1 MKRIYLVLALLCVA
15 FTQLHAQKKSFV
27 KTDGHQFTLNGKPYY
42 YIGTNYWYGAL
53 LGSTGEAGNRERLR
67 KELDMLKKAGVTN
80 LRILAGAE
88 GPNNQPY
95 RVSPGLQLSPG
106 VYNDTVLAGLDFL
119 LAEMDKRDMKAVL
132 YLNNAWEW
140 SGGFSQYVNW
150 NTNVPIPY
158 ALANN
163 NDWASFM
170 KYSGR
175 FHQCAPCKQQFADHV
190 KFMLGRTNQFTK
202 KKYTNDPVI
211 MSWQIANEPR
221 AFSMANVPAYDQ
233 WIKSTAALIK
243 SLDKNH
249 LVSTGSE
256 GSHGSESSMDVFK
269 QVHTDPNIDYFTM
282 HIWPRNWG
290 WLDNQNLAGTLD
302 AAITK
307 TMEYMDR
314 HIAFAREQKKPIV
327 LEEFGLQRDNNE
339 FSPSAKTTHRD
350 RYYQRV
356 FERVLS
362 SAQAKDALAGAN
374 FWAFNGTARSN
385 PTCHFWKPGDDLMG
399 DPPQEEQG
407 LYGVF
412 DTDSTMPLIAKY
424 SKLVSQAG
432 RKKVKGGK

>member
-1 MKRIYLVLALLCVA
+1 MKKLYLLLALLCTSFV
-15 FTQLHAQKKSFV
+15 QLQAQKKADFV
-27 KTDGHQFTLNGKPYY
+27 KANGHSFSLGGKPYY
-42 YIGTNYWYGAL
+42 FIGTNYWYGAL
-53 LGSTGEAGNRERLR
+53 LGSTGQGGNRARLT
-67 KELDMLKKAGVTN
+67 KELDLLKKAGVTN

-88 GPNNQPY
+88 GPNNQPF
-95 RVSPGLQLSPG
+95 RVSPGLLMAPG
-106 VYNDTVLAGLDFL
+106 QYNDMLLAGLDFL
-119 LAEMDKRDMKAVL
+119 LAEMRKRDMKAVL

-170 KYSGR
+170 RYSGQ
-175 FHQCAPCKQQFADHV
+175 FHQCAPCKQQFEDHV
-190 KFMLGRTNQFTK
+190 KFMLNRTNQFTNQ
-202 KKYTNDPVI
+202 KYTDDPVI
-211 MSWQIANEPR
+211 MAWQIANEPR
-221 AFSMANVPAYDQ
+221 AFSMANVPAYSQ

-243 SLDKNH
+243 SLDPNH

-256 GSHGSESSMDVFK
+256 GSHGSEGSMEVFK
-269 QVHTDPNIDYFTM
+269 QVHTDPSIDYFTM

-290 WLDNQNLAGTLD
+290 WLDNKNLGGSLD
-302 AAITK
+302 SAITK
-307 TMEYMDR
+307 TMQYMDR

-327 LEEFGLQRDNNE
+327 MEEFGLQRDNNE
-339 FSPSAKTTHRD
+339 FTPTAKTTHRD
-350 RYYQRV
+350 RYYQKV

-374 FWAFNGTARSN
+374 FWAFNGTARPN
-385 PTCHFWKPGDDLMG
+385 ATRHFWQPGDDLMG

-412 DTDSTMPLIAKY
+412 DTDSTMPLIKKY
-424 SKLVSQAG
+424 SKAVKKAG
-432 RKKVKGGK
+432 KKKKR